1 MGDSNI
7 TINVTDNVTGN
18 LINVMRGIK
27 SYNGEKPE
35 DFSDWRKKTGF
46 LLSTQRPDILAVM
59 EGQIRPTEETD
70 DAGTDRADT
79 GRISPAPLFT
89 PGFLD
94 ATSTTSDYVR
104 PRQPGSIRD
113 SCLLY
118 TSPSPRDS

>member
-46 LLSTQRPDILAVM
+46 IHTQH
-59 EGQIRPTEETD
+59 T
-70 DAGTDRADT
+70 
-79 GRISPAPLFT
+79 T
-89 PGFLD
+89 PGD
-94 ATSTTSDYVR
+94 
-104 PRQPGSIRD
+104 ICRD
-113 SCLLY
+113 GRTDQTDKGTRRCGHGRGGHGTYLSC
-118 TSPSPRDS
+118 TAVHTRVP